1 MEVALTL
8 ENSQKTSPK
17 VKTSEDLWF
26 KLHHWAEILRE
37 VPSNKPGPG
46 PAGFHAAEPASLQKG
61 CAKQWNEGK
70 NQMCLALTWIG
81 REGKEVSLGH
91 VSLRSHRNGCWRK
104 KYFVYLALHSIF
116 MKCVTMITSRL
127 ACVQKLAY
135 SLKWYS
141 YAFLVWNARCALPG
155 CKQCIR

>member
-1 MEVALTL
+1 
-8 ENSQKTSPK
+8 
-17 VKTSEDLWF
+17 
-26 KLHHWAEILRE
+26 
-37 VPSNKPGPG
+37 
-46 PAGFHAAEPASLQKG
+46 
-61 CAKQWNEGK
+61 
-70 NQMCLALTWIG
+70 MCLALTWIG

-116 MKCVTMITSRL
+116 MKCVKITSRL

-141 YAFLVWNARCALPG
+141 YAFLVMCGMRVVLSQVANSVFVDLVLDG
-155 CKQCIR
+155 